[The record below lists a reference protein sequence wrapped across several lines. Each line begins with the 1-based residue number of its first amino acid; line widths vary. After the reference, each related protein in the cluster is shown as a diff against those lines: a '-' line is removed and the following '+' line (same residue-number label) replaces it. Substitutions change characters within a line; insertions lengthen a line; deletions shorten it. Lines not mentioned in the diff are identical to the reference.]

1 MFGGRKFSVIGLGV
15 LSKVLTLGD
24 SGSKLT
30 DLLGL
35 FLLEKAAVDVGS
47 GSFVPGGNGA
57 ASSALAVMMGVPS
70 SLLGVGQCLK
80 VGGAVTVDS
89 ESSL

>member
-1 MFGGRKFSVIGLGV
+1 MNVTDLLGV

-35 FLLEKAAVDVGS
+35 FDLEHS
-47 GSFVPGGNGA
+47 
-57 ASSALAVMMGVPS
+57 
-70 SLLGVGQCLK
+70 
-80 VGGAVTVDS
+80 VTD
-89 ESSL
+89 EDP